1 MHDQIRC
8 WLKFTAALA
17 MGLIIYWAANPSRIQ
32 EVVFG
37 CKALFIGRFGT
48 AAQLEALTDEA
59 GRMTAAANGD
69 LEMYEARRAFREA
82 IDTQERLARMD
93 EDLADDA
100 IRVAISE
107 RHARQSAAAAAAAA
121 AAVEDYPHFSQRRG
135 KSPVECR
142 LFDQSDHERRRRQ

>member
-1 MHDQIRC
+1 MRDQIRC

-32 EVVFG
+32 EVLFG

-100 IRVAISE
+100 IRIAISE
-107 RHARQSAAAAAAAA
+107 RHARRSAAAAAAAA
-121 AAVEDYPHFSQRRG
+121 DDYSHFRQRPG